1 MTDHRPTVITAPPV
15 DAPAKPVGRVGRWRQ
30 QRTDKAADRA
40 NRLAEATDRA
50 NAAADRAA
58 RLRATQQPTTQP
70 TDRTDADIAPIPN
83 RLTWAGIWADRTF
96 GAMPLI
102 APLLVS
108 GYYTMKVFTG
118 DPISAH
124 VLIAFLA
131 ACALEGGVWKLAR
144 LYEVTL
150 VAGDS
155 TMGLRFGIGIYL
167 ALISGLIYWHALHEA
182 KAQGRTELGED
193 ALPAIGVAVMSALG
207 VYIWAR
213 RARWVR
219 RRELHAAGRVDTQA
233 PKFAAL
239 AWLLCPIETPLA
251 LRHAVKYRIQSPTVA
266 VEDRRLFVAAGRPAI
281 WPPTDRNATAPTDR
295 PTVADHKPTDR
306 TAPAVTDRPA
316 ASTAPTSAPTAD
328 RPATKPTPAP
338 PTDRRMVTTIPA
350 PRPTLTQPTAP
361 TTQPRP
367 APAKQN
373 TDTDTDRP
381 TFTTAAIENAATIRA
396 MFGTTDRLKLADVRN
411 AFEPRWSYDKANPA
425 FKAYLAGADQPT
437 DQPAAA
443 NA

>member
-1 MTDHRPTVITAPPV
+1 MADRNPTNPQPTATV
-15 DAPAKPVGRVGRWRQ
+15 VKPVGRVGQWRQ
-30 QRTDKAADRA
+30 KRANKATDRA
-40 NRLAEATDRA
+40 TRLAEATDRA
-50 NAAADRAA
+50 IAAAEQAT
-58 RLRATQQPTTQP
+58 RLRATQPTNPQP

-124 VLIAFLA
+124 VIVAFLA

-155 TMGLRFGIGIYL
+155 TMGLRFGIGVYL
-167 ALISGLIYWHALHEA
+167 SLISGLIYWHALHEA
-182 KAQGRTELGED
+182 KANGRTELGED

-233 PKFAAL
+233 PKFATL
-239 AWLLCPIETPLA
+239 AWVLCPIETPLA

-266 VEDRRLFVAAGRPAI
+266 VEDRRLFVAAGRPTI
-281 WPPTDRNATAPTDR
+281 WPPADRITDRKVTA
-295 PTVADHKPTDR
+295 A
-306 TAPAVTDRPA
+306 
-316 ASTAPTSAPTAD
+316 
-328 RPATKPTPAP
+328 TPAP
-338 PTDRRMVTTIPA
+338 PTKPTNQSVPEPTRTSPTVRPA
-350 PRPTLTQPTAP
+350 TRPTVPSQPTAP
-361 TTQPRP
+361 RMAARPTAVPTP
-367 APAKQN
+367 APTVAP
-373 TDTDTDRP
+373 TLATRP
-381 TFTTAAIENAATIRA
+381 TDPDDQPTFSTAAIRNAATIRSRY
-396 MFGTTDRLKLADVRN
+396 GNTTDLRLPTVRADLG
-411 AFEPRWSYDKANPA
+411 WSFDRADPA
-425 FKAYLAGADQPT
+425 LKAYLAGADQPT
-437 DQPAAA
+437 DQESATDARPVAHAG
-443 NA
+443 